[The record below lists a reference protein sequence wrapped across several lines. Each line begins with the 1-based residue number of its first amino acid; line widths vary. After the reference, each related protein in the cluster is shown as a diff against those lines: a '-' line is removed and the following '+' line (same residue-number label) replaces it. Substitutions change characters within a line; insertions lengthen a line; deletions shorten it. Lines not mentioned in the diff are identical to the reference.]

1 LTVDDSVAF
10 TRLIHALRPWLG
22 HLVIVGGWA
31 HRLHR
36 LHPIAR
42 APRYAPLRTRDV
54 DLALALGA
62 PVDGDIKGA
71 LEAAQF
77 TPEYF
82 GDNRPPV
89 THYALADDDAGFYAE
104 FLVPLHGSEVKRGSP
119 DVTVS
124 KAGVNAQKLRHL
136 DILLVAPW
144 SVQIGPG
151 REIAFDEPVDVLVP
165 NPVSFIIQ
173 KVLIHDKRKPLKKAQ
188 DVLYIH
194 DTLELFGAALD
205 DLRSIWTEEVRPAI
219 AAKTAK
225 RAEQLARS
233 LFEQVTD
240 TIREAARIRQDR
252 RLTPDGLQAACAYGT
267 QEIFARE
274 S

>member
-1 LTVDDSVAF
+1 VDDSVAF
-10 TRLIHALRPWLG
+10 ARLIHALRPWLG

-36 LHPIAR
+36 LHPLAGT
-42 APRYAPLRTRDV
+42 PRYAPLRTRDV
-54 DLALALGA
+54 DLALALRA

-77 TPEYF
+77 KPEF
-82 GDNRPPV
+82 SGDNRPPV
-89 THYALADDDAGFYAE
+89 TRYALADDDAGFYAE
-104 FLVPLHGSEVKRGSP
+104 FLVPLRGSEVKRDGSP

-136 DILLVAPW
+136 ELLLVAPW
-144 SVQIGPG
+144 SVRIGAGTDVP
-151 REIAFDEPVDVLVP
+151 FDEAVALLVP

-173 KVLIHDKRKPLKKAQ
+173 KVLIHDKRKPGKKAE

-205 DLRSIWTEEVRPAI
+205 ELRSLWTDHVRPEM
-219 AAKTAK
+219 AARTAE
-225 RAEQLARS
+225 RAEEAAHA
-233 LFEQVTD
+233 LFQQVTD
-240 TIREAARIRQDR
+240 TIRDAARIPQDR
-252 RLTPDGLQAACAYGT
+252 RLTPEALRAACGYGVDSL
-267 QEIFARE
+267 FGG
-274 S
+274 